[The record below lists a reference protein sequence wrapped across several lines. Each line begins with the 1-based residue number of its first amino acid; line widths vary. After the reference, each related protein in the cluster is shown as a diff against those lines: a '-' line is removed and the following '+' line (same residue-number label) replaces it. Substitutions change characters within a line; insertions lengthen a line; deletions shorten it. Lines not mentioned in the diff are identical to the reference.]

1 MTVITSANKLC
12 RRLIKAIA
20 LVLVVSSLFGLVA
33 YAEEHVADVNGI
45 EFAGEKT
52 TAPEETTVPAEVS
65 TSADSST
72 EPITDDAYKELQSQY
87 DAIENEMSQNQQKLD
102 EVKKD
107 MNVQEQVVDG
117 LGNKIDKTQNEVNL
131 LLSRQQILSSEIDNT
146 EKQIGV
152 INAQLGSL
160 SEQIAAT
167 EEAIEQKNVELDST
181 YELLKRRIRAMY
193 MAGNGSNLE
202 FLLTSADFS
211 TLLIRTELLVR
222 AAQHD
227 NDLMDLLESD
237 IEILK
242 SLNEDLKGD
251 VVAEENKK
259 SELSD
264 KTKTLESSKAE
275 VQKTS
280 NKLKE
285 KQKQL
290 ENEMNVAE
298 AELNSLD
305 KESDEYKAL
314 ISKQEDELIALSK
327 QMEEFIR
334 LNGSSTS
341 DKPPT
346 YEKGD
351 SSDDS
356 DDDKKGGNSGSK
368 DEYSPYL
375 DGTETVFSSGMIF
388 PLKCSGIYIS
398 SPYGMR
404 THPTTG
410 EYKLHTGTDFC
421 APNINGKTVYAAKGG
436 EVIYA
441 AKHKAYGNFVIIDH
455 GAGVSTCY
463 AHMQDG
469 SLLVS
474 VGQKVSQ
481 GQPIG
486 KVGSTGYST
495 GPHLHFEVRIDGATT
510 NPMNGYVKLPG

>member
-1 MTVITSANKLC
+1 MTVITSANKFC
-12 RRLIKAIA
+12 RHLLKVIA
-20 LVLVVSSLFGLVA
+20 LVLVVSSLFGSVN
-33 YAEEHVADVNGI
+33 YAEVHAVDVGGI

-52 TAPEETTVPAEVS
+52 TAPKETTTLTEESTVAE
-65 TSADSST
+65 TSS
-72 EPITDDAYKELQSQY
+72 EPVNDEAYKELQSQY
-87 DAIENEMSQNQQKLD
+87 DAIEIEMSQNQQKLD

-117 LGNKIDKTQNEVNL
+117 LGSKIDKTQNEVNL
-131 LLSRQQILSSEIDNT
+131 LLTRQQILSSEINNT

-160 SEQIAAT
+160 SEQITAT
-167 EEAIEQKNVELDST
+167 EDAIAQKNVELDNT

-227 NDLMDLLESD
+227 NDLMDMLESD
-237 IEILK
+237 IEILE

-259 SELSD
+259 NELNN
-264 KTKTLESSKAE
+264 KTQTLQSSKAE

-285 KQKQL
+285 KQNQL
-290 ENEMNVAE
+290 EKEMNAAE
-298 AELNSLD
+298 AELKSLD

-346 YEKGD
+346 YEKGE

-356 DDDKKGGNSGSK
+356 DGNKGNSGSK

-388 PLKCSGIYIS
+388 PLKCSGVYIS

-486 KVGSTGYST
+486 KVGTTGYST

-510 NPMNGYVKLPG
+510 NPMGGYVKLPG

>member
-1 MTVITSANKLC
+1 M
-12 RRLIKAIA
+12 
-20 LVLVVSSLFGLVA
+20 
-33 YAEEHVADVNGI
+33 
-45 EFAGEKT
+45 
-52 TAPEETTVPAEVS
+52 
-65 TSADSST
+65 
-72 EPITDDAYKELQSQY
+72 
-87 DAIENEMSQNQQKLD
+87 EM
-102 EVKKD
+102 
-107 MNVQEQVVDG
+107 
-117 LGNKIDKTQNEVNL
+117 
-131 LLSRQQILSSEIDNT
+131 
-146 EKQIGV
+146 
-152 INAQLGSL
+152 
-160 SEQIAAT
+160 
-167 EEAIEQKNVELDST
+167 
-181 YELLKRRIRAMY
+181 
-193 MAGNGSNLE
+193 
-202 FLLTSADFS
+202 
-211 TLLIRTELLVR
+211 
-222 AAQHD
+222 
-227 NDLMDLLESD
+227 LESD
-237 IEILK
+237 IEILE
-242 SLNEDLKGD
+242 SLNADLKGD
-251 VVAEENKK
+251 VAAEENKK
-259 SELSD
+259 NELNT
-264 KTKTLESSKAE
+264 KTQTLESSKAE

-290 ENEMNVAE
+290 ETEMDAAE

-314 ISKQEDELIALSK
+314 ISQQEDELIALSA

-341 DKPPT
+341 DKAPT
-346 YEKGD
+346 YDKNESSGD
-351 SSDDS
+351 SDG
-356 DDDKKGGNSGSK
+356 DKGNSGSK

-375 DGTETVFSSGMIF
+375 DGSETVFSSGMIF
-388 PLKCSGIYIS
+388 PLKCSGVYIS

-469 SLLVS
+469 SMLVS

-510 NPMNGYVKLPG
+510 NPMGGYVKLPG

>member
-1 MTVITSANKLC
+1 M
-12 RRLIKAIA
+12 
-20 LVLVVSSLFGLVA
+20 
-33 YAEEHVADVNGI
+33 
-45 EFAGEKT
+45 
-52 TAPEETTVPAEVS
+52 S
-65 TSADSST
+65 TSAESST
-72 EPITDDAYKELQSQY
+72 EPINDDAYKELQSQY
-87 DAIENEMSQNQQKLD
+87 DAIEIEMSQNQQKLD

-131 LLSRQQILSSEIDNT
+131 LLTRQQILSSEINNT

-167 EEAIEQKNVELDST
+167 EDAIEQKNVELDNT

-227 NDLMDLLESD
+227 NDLMDMLESD
-237 IEILK
+237 IEILE

-259 SELSD
+259 NELNS
-264 KTKTLESSKAE
+264 KTQTLQSSKAE

-285 KQKQL
+285 KQNQL
-290 ENEMNVAE
+290 EKEMSAAE

-346 YEKGD
+346 YEKGE

-356 DDDKKGGNSGSK
+356 DGGKGNTGSK

-388 PLKCSGIYIS
+388 PLKCSGVYIS

-421 APNINGKTVYAAKGG
+421 APNINGKTVYAVKGG

-441 AKHKAYGNFVIIDH
+441 AKHRAYGNFVIIDH

-469 SLLVS
+469 SMLVS

-486 KVGSTGYST
+486 KVGTTGYST

-510 NPMNGYVKLPG
+510 NPIGGYVKLPG

>member
-1 MTVITSANKLC
+1 MTVITSANKFL
-12 RRLIKAIA
+12 LKVTA
-20 LVLVVSSLFGLVA
+20 LVLVVSSLFGMVA
-33 YAEEHVADVNGI
+33 YAEGYAVDIGAI
-45 EFAGEKT
+45 EFVEDT
-52 TAPEETTVPAEVS
+52 TAAPETTTEASTVSEESTVAEAS
-65 TSADSST
+65 TAALKAD
-72 EPITDDAYKELQSQY
+72 DYKELQSQY
-87 DAIENEMSQNQQKLD
+87 DAIENEMSENRQKLD
-102 EVKKD
+102 EVQNN

-117 LGNKIDKTQNEVNL
+117 IGSKIDKTQNEVNL
-131 LLSRQQILSSEIDNT
+131 LLSRQQILSSEIRNT
-146 EKQIGV
+146 ENQINV

-160 SEQIAAT
+160 SEQITAT
-167 EEAIEQKNVELDST
+167 EDLINQKTEELNGT
-181 YELLKRRIRAMY
+181 YDLLKRRIRAMY

-227 NDLMDLLESD
+227 NDLMEMLESD
-237 IEILK
+237 IEILE
-242 SLNEDLKGD
+242 SLNVELKGN

-259 SELSD
+259 SELNN
-264 KTKTLESSKAE
+264 KTITLQSSKQE

-280 NKLKE
+280 DKLKD

-290 ENEMNVAE
+290 ETEMNAAE
-298 AELNSLD
+298 AELDSLD
-305 KESDEYKAL
+305 KESAEYKAL

-327 QMEEFIR
+327 QMEDFIR

-341 DKPPT
+341 DAPP
-346 YEKGD
+346 
-351 SSDDS
+351 SF
-356 DDDKKGGNSGSK
+356 DKNNPSGNSNNNGNGGSQG
-368 DEYSPYL
+368 EYSPYL

-388 PLKCSGIYIS
+388 PLKCSGVYIS

-410 EYKLHTGTDFC
+410 EYKLHTGTDFS
-421 APNINGKTVYAAKGG
+421 AGGINGKTVYAVKGG

-455 GAGVSTCY
+455 GAGVSSCY

-474 VGQKVSQ
+474 VGSKVSQ

-495 GPHLHFEVRIDGATT
+495 GPHLHFEIRIDGATT
-510 NPMNGYVKLPG
+510 NPMNGYIKLPG

>member
-1 MTVITSANKLC
+1 MTVITSVNKLC
-12 RRLIKAIA
+12 RRLSKVIA
-20 LVLVVSSLFGLVA
+20 LILVACCLFGTVA
-33 YAEEHVADVNGI
+33 YAEEH
-45 EFAGEKT
+45 FAYAEAEPATDKP
-52 TAPEETTVPAEVS
+52 ATTVPEEKS
-65 TSADSST
+65 TLTEESILAGAST
-72 EPITDDAYKELQSQY
+72 EPITDDAYQELQSQY
-87 DAIENEMSQNQQKLD
+87 EAIENEMSQNQQKLN
-102 EVKKD
+102 EVKND

-131 LLSRQQILSSEIDNT
+131 LLSRQQILSSEISNT
-146 EKQIGV
+146 ELQINV

-167 EEAIEQKNVELDST
+167 EEAIDQKSIELDST
-181 YELLKRRIRAMY
+181 YELLRRRIRAMY

-211 TLLIRTELLVR
+211 TLLIRTELLIR

-227 NDLMDLLESD
+227 NDLMDTLESD
-237 IEILK
+237 IEILE

-259 SELSD
+259 NELNT
-264 KTKTLESSKAE
+264 KTQTLESSKAE

-280 NKLKE
+280 DKLKE
-285 KQKQL
+285 KQNQL
-290 ENEMNVAE
+290 EKEMNAAE
-298 AELNSLD
+298 AELESLD

-341 DKPPT
+341 DAPPK
-346 YEKGD
+346 YEKD
-351 SSDDS
+351 ESSDDS
-356 DDDKKGGNSGSK
+356 DGGKGNSGSK
-368 DEYSPYL
+368 NEYSPYL

-388 PLKCSGIYIS
+388 PLKCSGVYIS

-455 GAGVSTCY
+455 GAGISTCY

-474 VGQKVSQ
+474 VGNKVSQ

-495 GPHLHFEVRIDGATT
+495 GPHLHFEVRVDGATV
-510 NPMNGYVKLPG
+510 NPMGGYVKLPG